1 MIDTTESW
9 ELRLI
14 ELDIELDVECSVPTC
29 VTLRGDTG
37 VELLGEDADFV
48 LGGL

>member
-1 MIDTTESW
+1 MIFDDRHYGNW
-9 ELRLI
+9 ELRSI
-14 ELDIELDVECSVPTC
+14 ELDIECSVPTC